1 MLTEFML
8 IKFKIPDITVMQ
20 LLEKNGSII
29 HSELAEQAGQQ
40 GGFHPQP
47 TGHGHYLWQ
56 NP

>member
-8 IKFKIPDITVMQ
+8 IKFKIQDITVMH

-40 GGFHPQP
+40 GGFHPQSAR
-47 TGHGHYLWQ
+47 HGHHLWQ